1 MRPDRFL
8 IILPTRGRR
17 WNALEAIASVMKT
30 ASHPERVDL
39 LICQDHDDVEK
50 FELTATYGGWI
61 GCYFWP
67 RRRFVEWINTAW
79 RDGQTISRYSWIAW
93 LGDDVRYLTPGWDEI
108 VSNHKELVVYGRDGH
123 HDEKMAT
130 HPFIRAE
137 IPLALGYLIPSE
149 LVHLCPD
156 SFIEALAR
164 EIGSIAYDPA
174 IHTEHLNYQCGGK
187 AKMDQTY
194 ADARAFYESDQRT
207 FDTIIRPR
215 IPALA
220 KQVQKWIDDH

>member
-8 IILPTRGRR
+8 IIMPTRGRR

-30 ASHPERVDL
+30 ASHPERVN
-39 LICQDHDDVEK
+39 IVACQDDDDPHR
-50 FELTATYGGWI
+50 FELNCDRIWSPVRA
-61 GCYFWP
+61 
-67 RRRFVEWINTAW
+67 RRRFVEWVNFVW
-79 RDGQTISRYSWIAW
+79 QQCRDEGDWIAW

-108 VSNHKELVVYGRDGH
+108 VSSHKELVVYGRDGH

-130 HPFIRAE
+130 HPFIRCE
-137 IPLALGYLIPSE
+137 IPLALGYLIPPG
-149 LVHLCPD
+149 LIHLCPD

-194 ADARAFYESDQRT
+194 ADAREHYESDQRT
-207 FDTIIRPR
+207 FDTVIRPR